1 MRIVWK
7 PRLKKYEFV
16 NKVKV
21 FWPRPDD
28 AFKVKPM
35 VIPDRILRGNIPME
49 VMDGPR
55 LNSKMATQI
64 HRSFHQNYS
73 VSQNVSF

>member
-1 MRIVWK
+1 MVLDG
-7 PRLKKYEFV
+7 RLTEDGDEDSLEVSVEKKYEFV

-35 VIPDRILRGNIPME
+35 VIPDMIPRGNIPMD
-49 VMDGPR
+49 VMNSPR
-55 LNSKMATQI
+55 LNSKMA
-64 HRSFHQNYS
+64 N
-73 VSQNVSF
+73 